1 MSGVLDKC
9 LADLEARIDEFQEDA
24 YRQAWIDFLDDKC
37 PTDIFDAPRRKSC
50 PPKVDWPETTI
61 NDAIRDVDAMLLN
74 QFKAVS
80 DVLAGGGDSCLGVRS
95 NYGTGIMA
103 TLFGCELFMMDDE
116 LDTLPT
122 AISLGSAEKVK
133 PLVDAG
139 VPDIRSHLGG
149 RVFEAAERFCEV
161 MRKYPKIGRWVAHYH
176 PDLQGP
182 IDVAEVVWGSDIFYA
197 FYDDTQL
204 LRDFLELVTQT
215 YEKFLRAWL
224 DLVPHSLDYSVHW
237 GMMQKG
243 IVMLRNDSLMNL
255 SPETY
260 VEFVRPLD
268 QRLFDAFG
276 GAGGQHFCGRGDH
289 FIEAMS
295 EMKGLS
301 VVAMS
306 QPQYNDMEKIYQN
319 TVDKGI
325 KLIGF
330 NRKTAAEAGRSL
342 HGRVHVVDW

>member
-1 MSGVLDKC
+1 MTSQLLTAC
-9 LADLEARIDEFQEDA
+9 LEDLEARIDEQQEESQH
-24 YRQAWIDFLDDKC
+24 QAWKDFLDDRC
-37 PTDIFDAPRRKSC
+37 ESDIFVPPSRKPC
-50 PPKVDWPETTI
+50 PSKVDWPEPAI
-61 NDAIRDVDAMLLN
+61 NDAIRDVDAMLLQ
-74 QFKAVS
+74 QFRECS
-80 DVLAGGGDSCLGVRS
+80 CTLDGGNTIMCVRS

-103 TLFGCELFMMDDE
+103 TLFGCELFIMDDE
-116 LDTLPT
+116 LETLPT
-122 AISLGSAEKVK
+122 AVSLGSAEKVK
-133 PLVDAG
+133 PLLDTG
-139 VPDIRSHLGG
+139 VPDIRSRLGG

-182 IDVAEVVWGSDIFYA
+182 IDVAEVVWGSGIFYA

-215 YEKFLRAWL
+215 YEKFMRAWL
-224 DLVPHSLDYSVHW
+224 DLVPHSLDYSAHW

-243 IVMLRNDSLMNL
+243 IAMLRNDSLMNL

-260 VEFVRPLD
+260 VEFIRPLD

-289 FIEAMS
+289 FIEQMS

-301 VVAMS
+301 VIAMS
-306 QPQYNDMEKIYQN
+306 QPHLNDMEKIYRN

-330 NRKTAAEAGRSL
+330 DRATAENASRPLRGQ
-342 HGRVHVVDW
+342 VHCY